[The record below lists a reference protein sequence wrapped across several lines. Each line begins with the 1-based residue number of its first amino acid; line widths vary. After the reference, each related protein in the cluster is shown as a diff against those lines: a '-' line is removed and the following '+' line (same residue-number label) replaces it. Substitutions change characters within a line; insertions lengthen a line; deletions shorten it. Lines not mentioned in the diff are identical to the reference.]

1 MLAVGAEKVTARGG
15 VGETEAPHT
24 PLTQS
29 SSDQSCHLNSGALWG
44 CTPLTCSQWPP
55 QPDSCIG
62 EGLGPEF
69 PGVSQHAQS
78 RLPLHLECVGAGV
91 GGSERER
98 ASAFSLVHFLSENSS
113 SALCL
118 GLQSSSVPLQQPDHS
133 QSRPEG
139 EAMLGSPAG
148 SGPGGEG
155 LGGLWWGQWVQL
167 PPGRLS
173 DPSMSPPPPR
183 PDLAQ
188 LRKKF
193 EEDKQRIELMRAQ
206 RKFRP
211 Y

>member
-15 VGETEAPHT
+15 VGETEALHT

-69 PGVSQHAQS
+69 PGVSQHTQS

-98 ASAFSLVHFLSENSS
+98 EQVPFHWCISYLKTHPPPSVWACSPVPFPCSS
-113 SALCL
+113 QTIPKADPRGRRCWAPQL
-118 GLQSSSVPLQQPDHS
+118 GVG
-133 QSRPEG
+133 PEG
-139 EAMLGSPAG
+139 RGWG
-148 SGPGGEG
+148 Q
-155 LGGLWWGQWVQL
+155 WGQWVQL